1 VLLAACSL
9 TTSLDGI
16 SSGAPTPLATP
27 EGGGVDAGG
36 SPEASAALDGSTGL
50 DAAGGIDA
58 GPPGPFCASIVPKP
72 TFCDDFE
79 RTSLIGAWENR
90 SLSGGGS
97 VTLAPSTRTPTG
109 QELITKIPVF
119 PAGSVSVASLDR
131 NFVSAQRVTLSYAL
145 RIEAAPGQGSQQVML
160 VAVTPPG
167 ASGDFFHTYL
177 FVTSAGVMLV
187 EETFPGGSNAG
198 GSFVPNTL
206 SVPIVFGTWQR
217 IDMTLTLVAPARLVL
232 AVDGKTAFDGA
243 AVPFYR
249 PGVVAVGA
257 GIHYTD
263 TPSGPLALHVDDL
276 YLDLK

>member
-1 VLLAACSL
+1 M
-9 TTSLDGI
+9 
-16 SSGAPTPLATP
+16 
-27 EGGGVDAGG
+27 
-36 SPEASAALDGSTGL
+36 
-50 DAAGGIDA
+50 
-58 GPPGPFCASIVPKP
+58 PKP

-79 RTSLIGAWENR
+79 RTSVIGAWENR

-109 QELITKIPVF
+109 HELFTTIPVF
-119 PAGSVSVASLDR
+119 PAGSTSVASLDR
-131 NFVSAQRVTLSYAL
+131 HFVSAQRVMFSYAL

-177 FVTSAGVMLV
+177 FVTSAGVRLV
-187 EETFPGGSNAG
+187 EETFPGGSGAG
-198 GSFVPNTL
+198 GSFVANAL

-217 IDMTLTLVAPARLVL
+217 IEMTLTLVAPARLVL
-232 AVDGKTAFDGA
+232 TVDGKTAFDGA
-243 AVPFYR
+243 ADPFYR
-249 PGVVAVGA
+249 PGGIAVGA